1 MANVKDGLLYNKS
14 HIWAKIED
22 DKVTIGLSDYAQ
34 EQLGDISMVDLN
46 YSGIVGTKVEQAKYS
61 GNDPSSDP
69 VPDISV
75 ESSKAVG
82 DIFAP
87 VSGEVVEVN
96 KKLEDSPELV
106 NTDCYGNGWLLKIKA
121 SALGA
126 EKGNIMDAAAYK
138 KFLSTL

>member
-14 HIWAKIED
+14 HIWAKVEG

-46 YSGIVGTKVEQAKYS
+46 YSGIVGTSVEQAKYS

-82 DIFAP
+82 DIFSP

-96 KKLEDSPELV
+96 KKLEDSPELI
-106 NTDCYGNGWLLKIKA
+106 NSDCYGAGWLLKIKA
-121 SALGA
+121 AKLA
-126 EKGNIMDAAAYK
+126 DDKKNLMDAAAYK

>member
-1 MANVKDGLLYNKS
+1 MVNVKDGLLYNKS
-14 HIWAKIED
+14 HIWAKVEGE
-22 DKVTIGLSDYAQ
+22 KVTIGLSDFAQ

-46 YSGIVGTKVEQAKYS
+46 FSGIVGATVEQAKYS
-61 GNDPSSDP
+61 GNEPSSDP

-87 VSGEVVEVN
+87 VSGEVVDVN
-96 KKLEDSPELV
+96 KKLEDAPELI

-121 SALGA
+121 SALAA
-126 EKGNIMDAAAYK
+126 EKKNLMDAAAYK